1 MTKNLLEH
9 VVNLFDKDHK
19 KKFLDKILPLI
30 KRTYQ
35 NLGGIDNVNFR
46 KLILDS
52 GKWKLVKR
60 GDEITAGVLYRD
72 LNGNKIRLVFSDGTP
87 RGKADIKK
95 ILQDDLI
102 HGRSWVEASGPLE
115 KYLLSIGAPK
125 VKATAAA
132 KILGRDILEIDDDGF
147 HYKRNING
155 KVLTKII
162 IGHPTITEP

>member
-1 MTKNLLEH
+1 LEE
-9 VVNLFDKDHK
+9 LTTST
-19 KKFLDKILPLI
+19 LE
-30 KRTYQ
+30 
-35 NLGGIDNVNFR
+35 

-132 KILGRDILEIDDDGF
+132 KILGRDILEIDDDSF

-155 KVLTKII
+155 KILTKII

>member
-1 MTKNLLEH
+1 MIKSTKRNFSIKFCRLLSEPIR
-9 VVNLFDKDHK
+9 
-19 KKFLDKILPLI
+19 ILEEL
-30 KRTYQ
+30 TTST
-35 NLGGIDNVNFR
+35 LE

-132 KILGRDILEIDDDGF
+132 KILGRDILEIDDDSF

-155 KVLTKII
+155 KILTKII